1 MSAVLERISAPEGS
15 YLQTGTAV
23 NDEACNA
30 FVVNEDAV
38 IAEIYYDSDT
48 TFSTNLASSLGLA
61 SQTLVAGQVFFCRSD
76 KKFTRIKLTSGSIV
90 KH

>member
-30 FVVNEDAV
+30 FVVNEDAI
-38 IAEIYYDSDT
+38 IAELYYDSDP
-48 TFSTNLASSLGLA
+48 TFTTNLVTTLGL
-61 SQTLVAGQVFFCRSD
+61 SGNTLVAGQVFFCRSD
-76 KKFTRIKLTSGSIV
+76 RKFTRIKLTSGSIV

>member
-48 TFSTNLASSLGLA
+48 AFATNLVSTLGL
-61 SQTLVAGQVFFCRSD
+61 SGQTIVAGQVFFCRSD
-76 KKFTRIKLTSGSIV
+76 KKFSRIKLTSGSIV